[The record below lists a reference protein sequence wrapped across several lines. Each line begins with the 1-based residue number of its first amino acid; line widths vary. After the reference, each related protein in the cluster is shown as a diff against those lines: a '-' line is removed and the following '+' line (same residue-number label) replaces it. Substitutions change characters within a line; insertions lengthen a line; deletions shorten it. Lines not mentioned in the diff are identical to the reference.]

1 MFKKRREK
9 QKIEIDLSDNEIA
22 DKLTPKGKYFLQL
35 AKKYTDASFEEI
47 MSMVN
52 AVFK

>member
-1 MFKKRREK
+1 MFKKKEEK

-22 DKLTPKGKYFLQL
+22 YKLTPKGRYLLQL
-35 AKKYTDASFEEI
+35 AKRYPDASFEEL
-47 MSMVN
+47 MNMVN